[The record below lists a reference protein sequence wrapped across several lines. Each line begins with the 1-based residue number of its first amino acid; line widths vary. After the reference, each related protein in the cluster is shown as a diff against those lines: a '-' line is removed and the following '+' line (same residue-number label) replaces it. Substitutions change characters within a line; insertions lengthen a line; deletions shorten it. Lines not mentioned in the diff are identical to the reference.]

1 VDSLTAAAF
10 ARFPFI
16 TITELRWYAGVD
28 VLLLFALAHDLGR
41 VRAPFD
47 SSNFRSGGST
57 VQPGR
62 IALNDAVLV

>member
-1 VDSLTAAAF
+1 VALPRATA
-10 ARFPFI
+10 
-16 TITELRWYAGVD
+16 LV
-28 VLLLFALAHDLGR
+28 GR

-47 SSNFRSGGST
+47 SSNFRLGGST